1 MVIRN
6 DSSWY
11 QIDAESGEVCSDS
24 GVRLPSLGAQTA
36 KLGLSGLEFAVGIPG
51 SVGGGVVM
59 NAGAH
64 GGSIADVLASADVL
78 VGGSTQTW
86 DAAALEHAYRSSV
99 LQCRRDVV
107 VLGAAFQLQRSESAT
122 TLDRVRAYRKH
133 RQESQPWDPGAGSI
147 FRNPS
152 GNSAGALI
160 DRAGL
165 KGTRRGDAV
174 ISPKHA
180 NFIVNLGKARSA
192 DVLALLDLARAT
204 VLRES
209 GILLHPEVELIG
221 PAGRVSLEAS
231 VESPTA
237 T

>member
-1 MVIRN
+1 VR
-6 DSSWY
+6 
-11 QIDAESGEVCSDS
+11 CDS

-64 GGSIADVLASADVL
+64 GGSIADVLATAIVL
-78 VGGSTQTW
+78 VGHASEAW
-86 DAAALEHAYRSSV
+86 SSASLEYAYRTSA
-99 LQCRRDVV
+99 LQARRDAI
-107 VLGAAFQLQRSESAT
+107 VLGAVFQLTRSDPAT
-122 TLDRVRAYRKH
+122 TLDRVRAYRRH
-133 RQESQPWDPGAGSI
+133 RQETQPWDPGAGSI
-147 FRNPS
+147 FRNPP

-165 KGTRRGDAV
+165 KGTRSGDAV

-192 DVLALLDLARAT
+192 DVLELVELARET
-204 VLRES
+204 VCRET

-221 PAGRVSLEAS
+221 PTGRLSLDAS
-231 VESPTA
+231 IETPSA
-237 T
+237 R